1 MCMCM
6 GVRVVVVVVCMGVR
20 VVVVLGSAC
29 VGVCVVVVLGCRA
42 VGCAWG
48 GGQGLATDA
57 QGPRLSDPI
66 AP

>member
-29 VGVCVVVVLGCRA
+29 VGVWWWCWD
-42 VGCAWG
+42 VG
-48 GGQGLATDA
+48 L
-57 QGPRLSDPI
+57 
-66 AP
+66 